1 MNKPI
6 LAACAG
12 VTFGLFLGGLVLS
25 GNSGGRSCHRRM
37 TTETRTT
44 QSQRVVIT
52 STVIHH
58 SSEGTHSQTR
68 QQITEVVTGDDA
80 DILTAAQ
87 VAYVNGDYAQ
97 AIAIAKRAST
107 DSPTRAYRIIGS
119 AACSLGDVE
128 QATQA
133 YRRLDP
139 AGRQYVTYVCQRS
152 GIVQKGNTF
161 ARSPR

>member
-1 MNKPI
+1 M
-6 LAACAG
+6 
-12 VTFGLFLGGLVLS
+12 
-25 GNSGGRSCHRRM
+25 
-37 TTETRTT
+37 
-44 QSQRVVIT
+44 
-52 STVIHH
+52 IHH